1 MDAPS
6 IIESL
11 NDAQKEAVTAPN
23 KALLVLAGAGSGK
36 TRVLVHR
43 IAWLVKVEQVSAH
56 SILAVTFTNK
66 AAKEMLGRVGDMLA
80 MPARG
85 MWVGTFHSIAHR
97 LLRAHYRDAGLPEGF
112 QILDA
117 QDQLRVIKRVMK
129 ELNLDDNEW
138 PPKQAQ
144 WFINAKKD
152 DGLRPGNIQHH
163 GDFFVSTMV
172 KVYYAYE
179 EACKTAGLVDF
190 NELLLRAYEL
200 WANNPHL
207 LKHYQERFQ
216 HILVDEFQDTNAIQ
230 YAWIRLLCNDNNRIT
245 IVGDDDQSIYG
256 WRGAKIE
263 NIQQFENDF
272 PDCKI
277 SRLEQNYRS
286 TSTILKAAN
295 AVIAYNSDR
304 MGKSLWTE
312 GNEGEPI
319 TVYSAFNEQEEARFI
334 AARIEDWVQQGNSY
348 NDIAILYRSN
358 AQSRILEDAML
369 NRSIPYRIYGGLRFF
384 ERAEIKDTLAYLR
397 LMTNRDD
404 DPSFERVVNT
414 PARGLGEKSVD
425 LVREKARNDETSLW
439 KAANTMV
446 VEQLLPPRARTAMAG
461 FLHLI
466 NELDSSTA
474 EMDLWEQTEVVI
486 EHSGLMDKVS
496 KEKGEKA
503 QARKEN
509 LQELVNATREFDP
522 DEVIVEETP
531 DMSPLTAFIAHAS
544 LEAGDTQA
552 DEYQE
557 AVQMMTLH
565 SAKGLEFPLV
575 FIAGM
580 EEKLFPHQ
588 MSLDEPGGLEEER
601 RLAYVGI
608 TRAMKQLYLTYAEKR
623 RMWGRET
630 YPSVSRFIS
639 EIPADLMT
647 EVRLNTQVQRPVFQ
661 KQSPIKPKG
670 PEGFH
675 LGQLV
680 QHPKFGKG
688 IIINYEGDGPQAS
701 VQVNFEKEGLKKL
714 MLAYAKLEPAS

>member
-1 MDAPS
+1 MDASS

-11 NDAQKEAVTAPN
+11 NDAQTEAVTAPN

-43 IAWLVKVEQVSAH
+43 IAWLVKVEQLSEH

-66 AAKEMLGRVGDMLA
+66 AAKEMLGRVEDMLA

-85 MWVGTFHSIAHR
+85 MWIGTFHSIAHR

-112 QILDA
+112 QILDS

-144 WFINAKKD
+144 WFINGKKD

-207 LKHYQERFQ
+207 LEHYRDRFK

-230 YAWIRLLCNDNNRIT
+230 YAWIRLLCHDGNRIT

-263 NIQQFENDF
+263 NIQQFEDDF

-295 AVIAYNSDR
+295 AVIAFNSER
-304 MGKSLWTE
+304 MGKNLWTE

-334 AARIEDWVQQGNSY
+334 AARVEDWVQQGNSY

-369 NRSIPYRIYGGLRFF
+369 NRNIPYRIYGGLRFF

-404 DPSFERVVNT
+404 DASFERVVNT

-425 LVREKARNDETSLW
+425 LIRAQARADETSLW
-439 KAANTMV
+439 QAASKMV

-466 NELDSSTA
+466 NELDSSTQ
-474 EMDLWEQTEVVI
+474 ELDLWEQTEVVI
-486 EHSGLMDKVS
+486 EHSGLMDKIN

-522 DEVIVEETP
+522 DEVIPEETP
-531 DMSPLTAFIAHAS
+531 DMTPLTAFIAHAS

-630 YPSVSRFIS
+630 YPSVSRFIN
-639 EIPADLMT
+639 EIPAELMT

-661 KQSPIKPKG
+661 KQSPIKRKG
-670 PEGFH
+670 PEGFY

-714 MLAYAKLEPAS
+714 MLAYAKLEPTN

>member
-1 MDAPS
+1 
-6 IIESL
+6 
-11 NDAQKEAVTAPN
+11 
-23 KALLVLAGAGSGK
+23 
-36 TRVLVHR
+36 
-43 IAWLVKVEQVSAH
+43 
-56 SILAVTFTNK
+56 
-66 AAKEMLGRVGDMLA
+66 
-80 MPARG
+80 
-85 MWVGTFHSIAHR
+85 
-97 LLRAHYRDAGLPEGF
+97 
-112 QILDA
+112 
-117 QDQLRVIKRVMK
+117 
-129 ELNLDDNEW
+129 
-138 PPKQAQ
+138 
-144 WFINAKKD
+144 
-152 DGLRPGNIQHH
+152 
-163 GDFFVSTMV
+163 
-172 KVYYAYE
+172 
-179 EACKTAGLVDF
+179 
-190 NELLLRAYEL
+190 
-200 WANNPHL
+200 
-207 LKHYQERFQ
+207 
-216 HILVDEFQDTNAIQ
+216 
-230 YAWIRLLCNDNNRIT
+230 
-245 IVGDDDQSIYG
+245 
-256 WRGAKIE
+256 
-263 NIQQFENDF
+263 
-272 PDCKI
+272 
-277 SRLEQNYRS
+277 
-286 TSTILKAAN
+286 
-295 AVIAYNSDR
+295 
-304 MGKSLWTE
+304 
-312 GNEGEPI
+312 
-319 TVYSAFNEQEEARFI
+319 
-334 AARIEDWVQQGNSY
+334 
-348 NDIAILYRSN
+348 
-358 AQSRILEDAML
+358 
-369 NRSIPYRIYGGLRFF
+369 
-384 ERAEIKDTLAYLR
+384 
-397 LMTNRDD
+397 
-404 DPSFERVVNT
+404 
-414 PARGLGEKSVD
+414 
-425 LVREKARNDETSLW
+425 
-439 KAANTMV
+439 
-446 VEQLLPPRARTAMAG
+446 MAG